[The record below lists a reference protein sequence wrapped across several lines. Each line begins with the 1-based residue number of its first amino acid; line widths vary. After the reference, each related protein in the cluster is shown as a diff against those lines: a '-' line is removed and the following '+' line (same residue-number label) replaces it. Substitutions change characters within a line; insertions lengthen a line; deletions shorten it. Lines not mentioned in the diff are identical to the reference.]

1 MESNSKESSI
11 IGLMDLTNI
20 SRNNSCCGE
29 DDENKQSSLAVQMEF
44 STKAIHTHLRKDQW
58 DVSSSVAPPIT
69 LSATYLMS
77 TPEEIP
83 GQWLYGRYGNPSR
96 DQVELTLAA
105 IEGDA
110 KHALC
115 FSSGMAAANA
125 MLEATLGHSSFSGDH
140 VVAIRQVNTHFD
152 LSLIH
157 I

>member
-1 MESNSKESSI
+1 MDSKESSI
-11 IGLMDLTNI
+11 IGLMDI
-20 SRNNSCCGE
+20 SGNNSCE
-29 DDENKQSSLAVQMEF
+29 IDENKHSSLAVMEF
-44 STKAIHTHLRKDQW
+44 STKAIHTHLRKNQW

-125 MLEATLGHSSFSGDH
+125 MLEATLGHNSFSGDH
-140 VVAIRQVNTHFD
+140 VVAIRQVISKIMLLSIHF
-152 LSLIH
+152 
-157 I
+157 

>member
-11 IGLMDLTNI
+11 IGLMDLTKI
-20 SRNNSCCGE
+20 SGNNSCE
-29 DDENKQSSLAVQMEF
+29 EDENKHPLMEF
-44 STKAIHTHLRKDQW
+44 STKAIHTHLQKDQW
-58 DVSSSVAPPIT
+58 DVSTSVAPPIT
-69 LSATYLMS
+69 LSATYLLK

-83 GQWLYGRYGNPSR
+83 GEWLYGRYGNPSR

-125 MLEATLGHSSFSGDH
+125 MLEATLGHNSVSGDH
-140 VVAIRQVNTHFD
+140 VVAIRQVKTD
-152 LSLIH
+152 LETYRRQYH
-157 I
+157 

>member
-1 MESNSKESSI
+1 MESNSKRSSI

-20 SRNNSCCGE
+20 SRNKPCE
-29 DDENKQSSLAVQMEF
+29 DEENKQYSSSTMLEF
-44 STKAIHTHLRKDQW
+44 STKAIHTHLPKDKW

-77 TPEEIP
+77 EPEEIP
-83 GQWLYGRYGNPSR
+83 GEWLYGRYGNPSR

-110 KHALC
+110 KYALC

-125 MLEATLGHSSFSGDH
+125 LLEATLGRSSVSGDH
-140 VVAIRQVNTHFD
+140 VVAIRQVKVYAQETY
-152 LSLIH
+152 
-157 I
+157 